1 MDPQPENITGEVIQ
15 RHSFEHQVDWSMLVI
30 GLLGLFVAFK
40 VASALE
46 SRDSEAVEPVGL
58 RVE

>member
-1 MDPQPENITGEVIQ
+1 MEPQPENITGEVVR
-15 RHSFEHQVDWSMLVI
+15 RHSFEHQVNWSTLAV
-30 GLLGLFVAFK
+30 GLLGLFVAYK

-46 SRDSEAVEPVGL
+46 SRESEDVEPTGL